1 MAVGGG
7 GSVGVGV
14 SEGSAVRTRVGF
26 SGVPFD
32 AELQATNNMLRK
44 NMVAK
49 VRVKEEIIKAT
60 MII

>member
-14 SEGSAVRTRVGF
+14 SVGSSVRTGVGF
-26 SGVPFD
+26 SCVPVD
-32 AELQATNNMLRK
+32 GELQAASNMLRK
-44 NMVAK
+44 NMVVK
-49 VRVKEEIIKAT
+49 VRIKEEIINVT